1 LNARAARDN
10 VATRAAWQRAGHYMD
25 FVFGLHQPNSILKA
39 VGFYVIH
46 VIIAIL
52 LSVAASTVLA
62 HSFESGK
69 MVGAI
74 IAIIYSAMI
83 CIMVIYQ
90 RKLPAGYYGFLA
102 LVIPLAILLGG
113 LLGMVVPAVLS
124 TRGT

>member
-1 LNARAARDN
+1 
-10 VATRAAWQRAGHYMD
+10 MD
-25 FVFGLHQPNSILKA
+25 FVFGLHQPNSVLKA

-113 LLGMVVPAVLS
+113 LLGMVVPAVLT